1 MQYRIDKNIEL
12 LLSTNRNISDIAAAV
27 GFSGQSYYTACF
39 KKQKSITPGQFRKI
53 RRTAE
58 KINHI

>member
-1 MQYRIDKNIEL
+1 MQYRIDKSIEL
-12 LLSTNRNISDIAAAV
+12 LLSTNRNISDIAVAV
-27 GFSGQSYYTACF
+27 GFSSQSYYTACF
-39 KKQKSITPGQFRKI
+39 KKQKSVTPGQFRKI